1 MYLTLGALTAI
12 GLTGYLL
19 SVRRHPYR
27 PCRRCK
33 GAGKHFGAVFSS
45 TYRPCGRCGGFG
57 RKPRL
62 GARIVSSV

>member
-1 MYLTLGALTAI
+1 MYLTLGALITI

-33 GAGKHFGAVFSS
+33 GAGKHFGAIFGA
-45 TYRPCGRCGGFG
+45 TYRPCTRCGGFG
-57 RKPRL
+57 RKTRF
-62 GARIVSSV
+62 GARIVSNV